1 MKVVKQL
8 AVRGKPELPNER
20 RLGDEE
26 HQQGKET
33 QKAKWLSEEALQIAE
48 EKKETRKP
56 SSVINANK

>member
-26 HQQGKET
+26 HQQGKEM
-33 QKAKWLSEEALQIAE
+33 QKAKWLSEEDLQIAE
-48 EKKETRKP
+48 EKKEIRKL